1 LALVPIILLFAV
13 MYLLVIRPQQRRV
26 RDHASFVSSL
36 RYGDDVVTAGGIFG
50 TITSLSDDTVSL
62 EVAPGV
68 SLKVLRSS
76 VTRKIGDEAPEIE
89 SIDDESID
97 DESIDDTR
105 SIDEPT
111 EVTGNSDTSS
121 VSPPPDD
128 AGPEPH

>member
-26 RDHASFVSSL
+26 RDHSMFVSSL

-50 TITSLSDDTVSL
+50 TISALSDDTVSL

-76 VTRKIGDEAPEIE
+76 VTRRVGDEAPDIE
-89 SIDDESID
+89 SIDDIE
-97 DESIDDTR
+97 E
-105 SIDEPT
+105 IDEIHEIDEIDHAT
-111 EVTGNSDTSS
+111 DTPAL
-121 VSPPPDD
+121 PPPDD
-128 AGPEPH
+128 AAPESH

>member
-1 LALVPIILLFAV
+1 

-76 VTRKIGDEAPEIE
+76 VTRTVGDEPPDIE
-89 SIDDESID
+89 TIDDID
-97 DESIDDTR
+97 TVDDGER
-105 SIDEPT
+105 IDEVTDVT
-111 EVTGNSDTSS
+111 ESSDTSS
-121 VSPPPDD
+121 VLPPPDD

>member
-1 LALVPIILLFAV
+1 

-36 RYGDDVVTAGGIFG
+36 HYGDDVVTAGGIFG
-50 TITSLSDDTVSL
+50 TITSLGDDIVSL

-76 VTRKIGDEAPEIE
+76 VTRKIGDEAPDIE
-89 SIDDESID
+89 TIDDIEAID
-97 DESIDDTR
+97 DIDDIER
-105 SIDEPT
+105 IDEATDAT
-111 EVTGNSDTSS
+111 ETSDTST
-121 VSPPPDD
+121 VPPPPDD

>member
-1 LALVPIILLFAV
+1 
-13 MYLLVIRPQQRRV
+13 MYMLVIRPQQRRV

-76 VTRKIGDEAPEIE
+76 VTRKVGDEAPDIE
-89 SIDDESID
+89 SIDDMDEID
-97 DESIDDTR
+97 SVDDIER
-105 SIDEPT
+105 IDETTDVT
-111 EVTGNSDTSS
+111 EPSDTSS
-121 VSPPPDD
+121 VVPPPDD

>member
-1 LALVPIILLFAV
+1 

-26 RDHASFVSSL
+26 REHSSFVSSL

-76 VTRKIGDEAPEIE
+76 VTRTVGDEAPDIETIDDME
-89 SIDDESID
+89 SIDDIE
-97 DESIDDTR
+97 R
-105 SIDEPT
+105 IDETTDVT
-111 EVTGNSDTSS
+111 ESSDTSP
-121 VSPPPDD
+121 VPPPPDD

>member
-36 RYGDDVVTAGGIFG
+36 QYGDDVVTAGGIFG
-50 TITSLSDDTVSL
+50 TISALSDDTVSL

-76 VTRKIGDEAPEIE
+76 VTRRIGEEAPDIE
-89 SIDDESID
+89 SIDEV
-97 DESIDDTR
+97 
-105 SIDEPT
+105 P
-111 EVTGNSDTSS
+111 EVTEISDAASA
-121 VSPPPDD
+121 PLPPDD
-128 AGPEPH
+128 AGPETH

>member
-26 RDHASFVSSL
+26 REHASFVSSL

-50 TITSLSDDTVSL
+50 TITALSEETVSL

-68 SLKVLRSS
+68 SLRVLRSS
-76 VTRKIGDEAPEIE
+76 VTRRMGEEPPEIE
-89 SIDDESID
+89 SIDDVDATPSEL
-97 DESIDDTR
+97 
-105 SIDEPT
+105 
-111 EVTGNSDTSS
+111 
-121 VSPPPDD
+121 PPSDD